1 MKEHYQTQK
10 HQEAILKVVHQ
21 MGSQLR
27 DAQMD
32 TDFSR
37 TTTETVGDPAI
48 TQSQEVYETLNVL
61 SGGIETLSD
70 DAQRVSN
77 ESLQGRINRQIL
89 AEPISQVKLSVEE
102 SISLLEGLKHN
113 QDILHQE
120 LSSLKEKI
128 NDMQHVS
135 YDGSFVWKITN
146 FREKMSESSGY
157 LP

>member
-1 MKEHYQTQK
+1 MKEHYRTQK
-10 HQEAILKVVHQ
+10 HQEAILKVV
-21 MGSQLR
+21 SQTGLQSR

-37 TTTETVGDPAI
+37 TTTATVGDPAI
-48 TQSQEVYETLNVL
+48 GPLQEIYETLNIL
-61 SGGIETLSD
+61 SGGIETLND
-70 DAQRVSN
+70 DGQRLSH
-77 ESLQGRINRQIL
+77 ESLQSQIKL
-89 AEPISQVKLSVEE
+89 QTLTEDFSQVKLSVEE
-102 SISLLEGLKHN
+102 SHIFLEGVKHN